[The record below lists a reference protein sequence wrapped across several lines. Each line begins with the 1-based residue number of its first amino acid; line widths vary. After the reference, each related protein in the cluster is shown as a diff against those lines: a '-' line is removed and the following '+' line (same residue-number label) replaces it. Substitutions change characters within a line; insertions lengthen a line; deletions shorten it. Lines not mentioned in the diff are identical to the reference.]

1 MKSFSYI
8 TSLEF
13 QAGGT
18 LPSRASVQKRTDF
31 KYLSPNHHAYS
42 LLHARLMYSMH
53 FELPTPLVEY
63 KDGKLNTT
71 QQTSPLPWTTNM
83 SMDYM
88 HTLNEALR

>member
-1 MKSFSYI
+1 
-8 TSLEF
+8 
-13 QAGGT
+13 
-18 LPSRASVQKRTDF
+18 
-31 KYLSPNHHAYS
+31 
-42 LLHARLMYSMH
+42 MYSMH